1 MLYCGATKEI
11 KAKVYQIFRSY
22 GLTVR
27 EVDEL
32 LLSINND
39 IKYALGELEFDLQE
53 NE

>member
-1 MLYCGATKEI
+1 MLNYGTTKKI
-11 KAKVYQIFRSY
+11 KAEVYQIFRSY

-39 IKYALGELEFDLQE
+39 IRYALGEIEFDFTE
-53 NE
+53 E